1 MSAVPNV
8 NRPSIV
14 SFSAK
19 QVSATLRNADLG
31 ALQSRPKSSAA
42 EIGDFGA
49 DASGSAVGNTITVL
63 AIPGDRDSRSIYS
76 DVLVGGPASPA
87 FPQDYG
93 HEQSIY
99 SLGQYYDDENLDGQ
113 YDDNSGQYIDANG
126 DAWARSRS
134 RPADGLSITTDATFS
149 ETAPAPLTPPMD
161 EAPSARRRNPTTNG
175 AWQEVVSDPDLFL
188 LTTIVARSK
197 GRPTLL
203 ETLLAIISEC
213 LAPASWALITS
224 DHRPD
229 DGGRSPVSVLAYN
242 SIAPLLLRPHD
253 SDFQRLP
260 RAACCSPRSART
272 PSIPVSLSPILHPF
286 ICIHCLLL
294 RPRLSNP
301 PFLSLPLLC
310 TRLFAPAHRFSPPFL
325 LSFASATDPPSGGLA
340 LECGSPRCLA
350 GRCLEPRP
358 GRIGHRPIVH
368 VPIGSRAPAHAIQI
382 GFKGQRLRTRL
393 RFLSVSDVSRAS
405 RRSPHDAH
413 QSAGIHPCSLNTF
426 VADSLPPV

>member
-1 MSAVPNV
+1 MPASHAAAIPIKVTRKTSLRQLSTSTVATSNHGQDVLDAWGLPKPAYERPLEPPEMSAVPNV

-161 EAPSARRRNPTTNG
+161 EAPSARRRNPTTDG
-175 AWQEVVSDPDLFL
+175 AWQEVVSDPDLFC
-188 LTTIVARSK
+188 SQQ
-197 GRPTLL
+197 
-203 ETLLAIISEC
+203 
-213 LAPASWALITS
+213 
-224 DHRPD
+224 
-229 DGGRSPVSVLAYN
+229 
-242 SIAPLLLRPHD
+242 LLL
-253 SDFQRLP
+253 
-260 RAACCSPRSART
+260 
-272 PSIPVSLSPILHPF
+272 
-286 ICIHCLLL
+286 
-294 RPRLSNP
+294 
-301 PFLSLPLLC
+301 
-310 TRLFAPAHRFSPPFL
+310 
-325 LSFASATDPPSGGLA
+325 
-340 LECGSPRCLA
+340 
-350 GRCLEPRP
+350 
-358 GRIGHRPIVH
+358 
-368 VPIGSRAPAHAIQI
+368 
-382 GFKGQRLRTRL
+382 GQRDARHSWKPSWQL
-393 RFLSVSDVSRAS
+393 FLSV
-405 RRSPHDAH
+405 
-413 QSAGIHPCSLNTF
+413 
-426 VADSLPPV
+426 